1 MKKFVYFLIIS
12 ALTGCAVIENPSG
25 GPKDTKPPTIL
36 SSYPVNQTTE
46 FKDNKIEINFSEYT
60 NKQTVIQNIYI
71 TPKIEF
77 DTKWKR
83 KKLFLYLKDELNPAI
98 TYTLTLGTEYTDMV
112 GNKPKAAYS
121 IIFSRGT
128 KIDTGKIKG
137 NVNNP
142 TATSYVFAYKLAG
155 IKPDTLNVTHT
166 KPDYIIPLGTSGD
179 FTVNALKDGVYRLFV
194 IDDKFKDGIYDIN
207 TDGFSAASRDYRV
220 DSTKAPY
227 ANLRIGGV
235 VDVIRPTVS
244 SFEPLSNN
252 LYKIQLSEK
261 FAKGLF
267 INDFITIENL
277 QRTKQ
282 YKDFVLFNS
291 PKNPDEFYIYTKSA
305 LDTNEMW
312 QAIFSNVLIDSAGN
326 FINDSTRKVNFTA
339 TSTKM
344 ALVPK
349 LEKFHQAEPAN
360 VINPNDTLTFEFNYP
375 IVADSINNAISIYS
389 AKDSVLQSYKLTS
402 TEYPNIIKIIPIDLK
417 QASEYFIKLNP
428 KKILSFDGSYGK
440 DSIQSYIIK
449 TVNPAD
455 YSSVSGTLQTNNYKF
470 GKWIIKLKTTAKEY
484 TTLPDSLG
492 NWKIDNVF
500 PESYTAIVFFDIN
513 GNQKID
519 NGRPW
524 PYEPSEISYYLKDPI
539 VVKKGWNTDNVKLI
553 AK

>member
-1 MKKFVYFLIIS
+1 MKKFVYFLIICAITS
-12 ALTGCAVIENPSG
+12 CAVIDNPSG
-25 GPKDTKPPTIL
+25 GPKDTQPPTVV

-46 FKDNKIEINFSEYT
+46 FKDNKLQINFSEYT

-77 DTKWKR
+77 DSKWKR

-112 GNKPKAAYS
+112 GNKPKAAYA

-128 KIDTGKIKG
+128 KIDTGKITG
-137 NVNNP
+137 NVYMP
-142 TATSYVFAYKLAG
+142 TTTSYVFAYKLTG
-155 IKPDTLNVTHT
+155 IKADTLNITHT
-166 KPDYIIPLGTSGD
+166 KPDYIIPLGSSGD
-179 FTVNALKDGVYRLFV
+179 FTVNALKDGEYRLFA

-207 TDGFSAASRDYRV
+207 TDGFSTASRDYKV
-220 DSTKAPY
+220 ENAKAPT
-227 ANLRIGGV
+227 AVLRMGGV
-235 VDVIRPTVS
+235 FDVIRPSIS
-244 SFEPLSNN
+244 SFEPQSNN

-267 INDFITIENL
+267 KQDLVTIENL
-277 QRTKQ
+277 QKTKQ

-339 TSTKM
+339 ISPKM

-349 LEKFHQAEPAN
+349 LEKFAQAEPAN

-375 IVADSINNAISIYS
+375 IIVDSISNSLSIYS
-389 AKDSVLQSYKLTS
+389 AKDSVMQSYKLATA
-402 TEYPNIIKIIPIDLK
+402 EYPNIIKIIPIDLK
-417 QASEYFIKLNP
+417 QASEYFIKFNP
-428 KKILSFDGSYGK
+428 KKILSVDGSYGK
-440 DSIQSYIIK
+440 DSAQTFIIK
-449 TVNPAD
+449 TINPAD
-455 YSSVSGTLQTNNYKF
+455 YSTVSGTLQTNNYKF
-470 GKWIIKLKTTAKEY
+470 GNWIIKLSTKTKEY
-484 TTLPDSLG
+484 TIKPDSLG
-492 NWKIDNVF
+492 NWKIDNVI
-500 PESYTAIVFFDIN
+500 PESYTAIVFFDTN

-524 PYEPSEISYYLKDPI
+524 PYEPSEISYYLKEPI